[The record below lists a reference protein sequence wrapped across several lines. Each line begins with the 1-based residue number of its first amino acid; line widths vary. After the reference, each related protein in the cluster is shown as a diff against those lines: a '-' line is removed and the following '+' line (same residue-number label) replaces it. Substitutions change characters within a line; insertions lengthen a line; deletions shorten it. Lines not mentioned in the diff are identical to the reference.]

1 MADLFSVAQAGPIV
15 SFLPVLLIGILFGL
29 AMDYEVFL
37 VSRMRELEDRG
48 QAARRGRHRLRRER
62 PRGGRRRR

>member
-1 MADLFSVAQAGPIV
+1 MGLVVWVFQDGNLADLFAVAQAGPVV

-37 VSRMRELEDRG
+37 VSRMREAYVHSG
-48 QAARRGRHRLRRER
+48 QRRGR
-62 PRGGRRRR
+62 PS